1 MGSEHTDSGD
11 GALRRTP
18 LYDLHKASGARMV
31 PFAGYEMPIQYTG
44 IIAEHTA
51 TRTSAGLF
59 DVSHMGQADVSG
71 PGAAE
76 WLERITPG
84 NITGLKDEI
93 ARYTVVTNENG
104 GVVDDLIITRL
115 GDGFRLVVNGARR
128 DAVAAHIEKHTASG
142 VSVDFLDR
150 ALIALQGPQAEAVLA
165 PHVAADLAALTF
177 MTAVQTEAFGVPAL
191 VSRCGYTG
199 EDGFELS
206 LPPEVAPAAWAALAA
221 DPRVTE
227 VGLGARDTLRLEAG
241 LCLYGQDLAEDI
253 SPVEA
258 GIVFAIGK
266 RRRAEGGFIGAEPI
280 LAELED
286 GPARQRV
293 GLTVEGRVPV
303 RAGAALYQSEHTA
316 GIVTSG
322 GVGPTVGAPI
332 AVGLVL
338 SACAEI
344 GTKLEADVR
353 GKRIGVTVAALPFV
367 QPNVKRKGLL

>member
-1 MGSEHTDSGD
+1 
-11 GALRRTP
+11 
-18 LYDLHKASGARMV
+18 MV
-31 PFAGYEMPIQYTG
+31 PFAGYEMPIQYSG

-84 NITGLKDEI
+84 NIAGLKDGF
-93 ARYTVVTNENG
+93 ARYTVLTNETG

-128 DAVAAHIEKHTASG
+128 DADAGHIEKHADPA
-142 VSVDFLDR
+142 VSVVFLDR
-150 ALIALQGPQAEAVLA
+150 ALIALQGPKAADVLA
-165 PHVAADLAALTF
+165 PHVAADLSALTF
-177 MTAVQTEAFGVPAL
+177 MTAVETEAFGVPAL

-206 LPPEVAPAAWAALAA
+206 LPVDAAPAAWATLAA
-221 DPRVTE
+221 DHRVTQ

-258 GIVFAIGK
+258 DIVFAIGK
-266 RRRAEGGFIGAEPI
+266 RRRTEGGFVGAEPI
-280 LAELED
+280 LAELAD
-286 GPARQRV
+286 GPARRRV
-293 GLTVEGRVPV
+293 GLSVEGRVPV
-303 RAGAALYQSEHTA
+303 RAHATLYQGEHTV
-316 GIVTSG
+316 GEVTSG

-332 AVGLVL
+332 AMGLVL
-338 SACAEI
+338 ADCAEI

-353 GKRIGVTVAALPFV
+353 GKRIGVTVAAVPFV
-367 QPNVKRKGLL
+367 RPNVKRKGIL

>member
-1 MGSEHTDSGD
+1 MASQDHTADE

-18 LYDLHKASGARMV
+18 LYDLHKAAGARMV
-31 PFAGYEMPIQYTG
+31 PFAGYEMPIQYSG

-71 PGAAE
+71 PGAAA

-84 NITGLKDEI
+84 NITGLKDGV
-93 ARYTVVTNENG
+93 ARYTVITNESG

-115 GDGFRLVVNGARR
+115 GDGFRIVVNGARR
-128 DAVAAHIEKHTASG
+128 DAVAAHFAKHADPD

-150 ALIALQGPQAEAVLA
+150 ALIALQGPMAEAVLA
-165 PHVAADLAALTF
+165 PHVAADLSALTF
-177 MTAVQTEAFGVPAL
+177 MTAVATEAFGVPAL

-199 EDGFELS
+199 EDGFEIS
-206 LPPEVAPAAWAALAA
+206 LPEDVAPAAWETLTA
-221 DPRVTE
+221 DERVTP

-258 GIVFAIGK
+258 DIVFAIGK
-266 RRRAEGGFIGAEPI
+266 RRRAEGGFTGAEPI
-280 LAELED
+280 LAELAD
-286 GPARQRV
+286 GPARKRV
-293 GLTVEGRVPV
+293 GLTVEGRTPV
-303 RAGAALYQSEHTA
+303 RAHAVIFQGEHTV
-316 GIVTSG
+316 GEVTSG

-332 AVGLVL
+332 AVGLV
-338 SACAEI
+338 AAAAAAP
-344 GTKLEADVR
+344 GTKLEAEVR
-353 GKRIGVTVAALPFV
+353 GKRIPVTVAALPFV
-367 QPNVKRKGLL
+367 RPNVKRKGIL